1 MKKNLSGMTLVEII
15 IAFAIF
21 TIMALLLASVMA
33 ISGRSRIDTAGLNRR
48 IDQQAGIADVR
59 GRFTP
64 KTTASDPNV
73 QTPAPVLISI
83 NGVNFT
89 ANCFEVNANKDGV
102 GGKDADED
110 LGIKILVK

>member
-33 ISGRSRIDTAGLNRR
+33 VSGRARIDTAGLNRR
-48 IDQQAGIADVR
+48 IDQQAEIADVR

-64 KTTASDPNV
+64 KTTASDPRDL
-73 QTPAPVLISI
+73 QLAPVSIDI
-83 NGVNFT
+83 NGVTFT
-89 ANCFEVNANKDGV
+89 ADCYEVNADKDGD
-102 GGKDADED
+102 GSKDADED
-110 LGIKILVK
+110 IGIKILDK

>member
-33 ISGRSRIDTAGLNRR
+33 VSGRARIDTAGLNRR
-48 IDQQAGIADVR
+48 IDQQAGIADNR
-59 GRFTP
+59 GSFTP
-64 KTTASDPNV
+64 KTDPTDPRDL
-73 QTPAPVLISI
+73 QLAPVSI
-83 NGVNFT
+83 KIGGLTFT
-89 ANCFEVNANKDGV
+89 ADCYEVNANKDGV

-110 LGIKILVK
+110 VNIKVLDK

>member
-48 IDQQAGIADVR
+48 IDNQAVLADSKGVYTR
-59 GRFTP
+59 TP
-64 KTTASDPNV
+64 NDV
-73 QTPAPVLISI
+73 QTPAPVSI
-83 NGVNFT
+83 TIGGVNFT
-89 ANCFEVNANKDGV
+89 ADCFEVNADKDGD
-102 GGKDADED
+102 GSKDADED
-110 LGIKILVK
+110 VGIKILVK